1 MDKLVWC
8 VQWDKVEDKYA
19 VSSLAV
25 AGFVGLWGS
34 AGLISVS
41 FLCSSSYFMLTLIYS
56 YFILNYR
63 GV

>member
-1 MDKLVWC
+1 MCYMDKLVWY

-41 FLCSSSYFMLTLIYS
+41 FL
-56 YFILNYR
+56 
-63 GV
+63 